1 MGAQSGKVR
10 AEITAS
16 VLPFL
21 ALWLVSVLALLGRG
35 MTRFASLVVSVVI
48 TMPAVI
54 VYGVLFGI
62 IAQATGR

>member
-1 MGAQSGKVR
+1 V
-10 AEITAS
+10 ITAS

-35 MTRFASLVVSVVI
+35 MTRFASMVVSVVI
-48 TMPAVI
+48 TIPVVI
-54 VYGVLFGI
+54 VYGGLFGI

>member
-1 MGAQSGKVR
+1 V
-10 AEITAS
+10 ITAS

-35 MTRFASLVVSVVI
+35 MTRFVSLVVSAVI
-48 TMPAVI
+48 TIPAVI